1 MTREMTLVS
10 IGELLWDVFDDCEL
24 LGGAPFNFSVH
35 AVRLGHQVGFVS
47 AVGQDERGRAAMA
60 SAAEL
65 GLPCAFLQIAPDAP
79 TGAVTVRLDSAG
91 QPAFTIHRP
100 AAYDSIRL
108 ESDDLARIARSRP
121 DWIYF
126 GTLLQTSSNGREAVR
141 RLIESNPGAR
151 RFYDIN
157 LRPDCYSAALV
168 KELMRLAHVVK
179 LNEDEAM
186 AVNRMFGEPPCS
198 VERFSRLWSERF
210 GWQAVSVTRGA
221 EGCAVLVDGDYAEAG
236 GYPVTARDT
245 VGAGD
250 AFAAAFVHGLGQGW
264 DARAIGDFANRVA
277 AIVATRPGG
286 APPWTIQ
293 ECEKLIR

>member
-1 MTREMTLVS
+1 MPRVMTIVS
-10 IGELLWDVFDDCEL
+10 IGELLWDVFDDCER

-35 AVRLGHQVGFVS
+35 AGRLGHQVSFVS
-47 AVGQDERGRAAMA
+47 AVGQDERGRSALA

-65 GLPCAFLQIAPDAP
+65 GLSCGLLRIAPDVP
-79 TGAVTVRLDSAG
+79 TGIVTVRLDGAG
-91 QPAFTIHRP
+91 QPSFTIHRP
-100 AAYDSIRL
+100 AAYDSVHL
-108 ESDDLARIARSRP
+108 TDDDLARISASKP

-126 GTLLQTSSNGREAVR
+126 GTLLQTSSKGRETTR
-141 RLIESNPGAR
+141 RVIESNPGAR

-157 LRPDCYSAALV
+157 LRPDCYSAGLV
-168 KELMRLAHVVK
+168 EELMRLAHVVK
-179 LNEDEAM
+179 LNEDEAA
-186 AVNRMFGEPPCS
+186 AVNRMFGEQPCS

-221 EGCAVLVDGDYAEAG
+221 EGCAVLMGDDYAEAG
-236 GYPVTARDT
+236 GYPVEARDT

-250 AFAAAFVHGLGQGW
+250 AFAAAFVHGLEQGW
-264 DARAIGDFANRVA
+264 EARAIGDFANRVA
-277 AIVATRPGG
+277 AIVATRLGG